1 MNEVAKNGNVYTLLY
16 INEIVNEVKDN
27 TTKDE
32 LNGVV
37 IDENII
43 QFMKNTLIGKFV
55 KYFNMNFS

>member
-1 MNEVAKNGNVYTLLY
+1 MNEVAKKGNAYTLLY

-32 LNGVV
+32 LNGVD

-43 QFMKNTLIGKFV
+43 QFMKNTLIDKFV
-55 KYFNMNFS
+55 KCFNMNFS